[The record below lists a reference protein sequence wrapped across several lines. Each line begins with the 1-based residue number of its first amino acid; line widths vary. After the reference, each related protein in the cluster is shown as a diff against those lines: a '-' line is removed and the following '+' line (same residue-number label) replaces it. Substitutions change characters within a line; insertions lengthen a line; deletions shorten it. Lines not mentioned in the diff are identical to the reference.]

1 MLNSEAQVAK
11 LKVEEADL
19 QVGQVRAIL
28 QSKGIKFDL
37 GSDNFKAS
45 DNDNSSDL
53 ESDSDEEAGMIIG
66 KPTGLTLI

>member
-37 GSDNFKAS
+37 GSDNFKAL

-66 KPTGLTLI
+66 KPTGSTLI